1 MGLSKIIVV
10 LLIALIAWMFY
21 KVVSDAQRL
30 VKGAER
36 KRKAT
41 ANNAKGTLVL
51 DPKTGE
57 YRLKRTRSRPVR
69 SLCVWR

>member
-1 MGLSKIIVV
+1 MGLSKVIFV
-10 LLIALIAWMFY
+10 LLAALIGWIFY
-21 KVVSDAQRL
+21 KKFVADAQRL
-30 VKGAER
+30 AKSHER

-57 YRLKRTRSRPVR
+57 YTLKKDGE
-69 SLCVWR
+69 

>member
-1 MGLSKIIVV
+1 VGLSKIIFV
-10 LLIALIAWMFY
+10 LLIALIGWMFY
-21 KVVSDAQRL
+21 KKFVSDAERL
-30 VKGAER
+30 AKGAER

-57 YRLKRTRSRPVR
+57 YRLKKDVEE
-69 SLCVWR
+69 

>member
-10 LLIALIAWMFY
+10 LVIGLIAWMFY
-21 KVVSDAQRL
+21 KKFVSDAQRL
-30 VKGAER
+30 MKGAER

-57 YRLKRTRSRPVR
+57 YRLKKEAEE
-69 SLCVWR
+69 

>member
-1 MGLSKIIVV
+1 VGLSKIIVV
-10 LLIALIAWMFY
+10 LLIGLIAWMFY
-21 KVVSDAQRL
+21 KKFVSDAQRL

-57 YRLKRTRSRPVR
+57 YRLKKEAE
-69 SLCVWR
+69 

>member
-1 MGLSKIIVV
+1 VGLSKIIFV
-10 LLIALIAWMFY
+10 LLIALIGWMFY
-21 KVVSDAQRL
+21 KKFVSDAQRL
-30 VKGAER
+30 AKGNVR

-57 YRLKRTRSRPVR
+57 YRLKKEAEE
-69 SLCVWR
+69 

>member
-1 MGLSKIIVV
+1 VGLSKVIFV
-10 LLIALIAWMFY
+10 LLIALIGWMFY
-21 KVVSDAQRL
+21 KKFVSDAQRL
-30 VKGAER
+30 ARSHER

-57 YRLKRTRSRPVR
+57 YRLKKEEAD
-69 SLCVWR
+69 

>member
-10 LLIALIAWMFY
+10 LLIALIGWMFY
-21 KVVSDAQRL
+21 KKFVADAQRL
-30 VKGAER
+30 AKGAER

-57 YRLKRTRSRPVR
+57 YRLKKEAEE
-69 SLCVWR
+69 

>member
-10 LLIALIAWMFY
+10 LVIGLIAWMFY
-21 KVVSDAQRL
+21 KKFVSDAQRL

-57 YRLKRTRSRPVR
+57 YRLKKEAEE
-69 SLCVWR
+69 

>member
-1 MGLSKIIVV
+1 MGLSKIIFV
-10 LLIALIAWMFY
+10 LLIALIGWMFY
-21 KVVSDAQRL
+21 KKFVSDAERL
-30 VKGAER
+30 AKGAER

-57 YRLKRTRSRPVR
+57 YRLKKDVEE
-69 SLCVWR
+69 

>member
-1 MGLSKIIVV
+1 VGLSKIIFV
-10 LLIALIAWMFY
+10 LVIALIGWMFY
-21 KVVSDAQRL
+21 KKFVSDAQRL
-30 VKGAER
+30 AKGADR

-57 YRLKRTRSRPVR
+57 YRLKTDKD
-69 SLCVWR
+69 

>member
-1 MGLSKIIVV
+1 VGLSKIILV
-10 LLIALIAWMFY
+10 LVIALIAWMFY
-21 KVVSDAQRL
+21 KKFVSDAQRL

-41 ANNAKGTLVL
+41 ANNTKGTLVL

-57 YRLKRTRSRPVR
+57 YRLKRDAEE
-69 SLCVWR
+69 

>member
-1 MGLSKIIVV
+1 VGLSKIIFV
-10 LLIALIAWMFY
+10 LVIALIGWMFY
-21 KVVSDAQRL
+21 KKFVSDAQRL
-30 VKGAER
+30 AKGADR

-57 YRLKRTRSRPVR
+57 YRLKKEAEE
-69 SLCVWR
+69 